1 MATETGAATGTKV
14 ARASRLAPQL
24 AGGIATAGALAFL
37 AVLAL
42 IQFTVKPSATDTYV
56 SDMANGPRGALFGIA
71 ALAHGTANLA
81 LAWAI
86 WKRVG
91 PARLGAW
98 GSGLIALAALGIVVA
113 AIFRTDPPG
122 SAATRAGSI
131 HLAAASI
138 SFILEP
144 VALLLLARSAPAGR
158 WTRFTTTA
166 ALVAMLGLV
175 ALVWQLYEGDV
186 PGAPERIVLVTL
198 AVWEAA
204 TGVWILRTRSFP

>member
-1 MATETGAATGTKV
+1 MATDTAAPTRTSL
-14 ARASRLAPQL
+14 ARASRLPPQL
-24 AGGIATAGALAFL
+24 AAGIATAGALAFL

-56 SDMANGPRGALFGIA
+56 SDMANGPRGALFGLA
-71 ALAHGTANLA
+71 ALMHGAANLG

-86 WKRVG
+86 WKRIA
-91 PARLGAW
+91 PDRLGAW
-98 GSGLIALAALGIVVA
+98 GSGLLALAALGIMVA

-122 SAATRAGSI
+122 SAATRTGGI

-138 SFILEP
+138 SFIVEP

-158 WTRFTTTA
+158 WMRFTTTA

-198 AVWEAA
+198 ALWEGA
-204 TGVWILRTRSFP
+204 TGLWILRTRSFL